1 MMHDNGDDYIGELAA
16 RRLFQKLEQLIRES
30 NRKEISEHT
39 GGVSEADLTKV
50 AQLVSHL
57 RADYLS
63 FIFSICHSE
72 IDINQ
77 VNTLHRKRLIYE
89 ELLRGFGALRH
100 AVSRGY
106 ISIENSMT

>member
-1 MMHDNGDDYIGELAA
+1 MMRNTSDDYSCELAT
-16 RRLFQKLEQLIRES
+16 RRLFQKLEQQIKES

-39 GGVSEADLTKV
+39 GGVSEADLTMV

-63 FIFSICHSE
+63 FMFSISRSE

-106 ISIENSMT
+106 ISIEDSSA